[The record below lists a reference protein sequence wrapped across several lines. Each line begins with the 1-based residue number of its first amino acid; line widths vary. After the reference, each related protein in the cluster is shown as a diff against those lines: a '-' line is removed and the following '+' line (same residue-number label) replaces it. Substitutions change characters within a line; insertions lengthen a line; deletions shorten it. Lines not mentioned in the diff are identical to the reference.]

1 MCVKN
6 GFTFLLLF
14 LVFGLSFPCLSY
26 SEEVTANSPPTSQ
39 PPNTLWDEL
48 LSQTSSLPENFDNFV
63 ATLEMRIGLLRD
75 SNESLQKTNDD
86 LTTNNESL
94 TESLTQSEIKA
105 ATSEAKSGQLQK
117 DLDASTLSITQA
129 QKEADRL
136 ENRARF
142 WSFIGKL
149 SLLVAAGEGAYIA
162 VNHFF

>member
-1 MCVKN
+1 MCRKN
-6 GFTFLLLF
+6 GFTLLSLF
-14 LVFGLSFPCLSY
+14 LAFGLSLPCLSF
-26 SEEVTANSPPTSQ
+26 SEEMIASSPPNSQ
-39 PPNTLWDEL
+39 PPSALWNEL
-48 LSQTSSLPENFDNFV
+48 LIQTSSLPENFDNFV

-86 LTTNNESL
+86 LTTSNESL

-105 ATSEAKSGQLQK
+105 ATSEAKSRQLQM

-136 ENRARF
+136 EKRARF

-149 SLLVAAGEGAYIA
+149 SLFVAAGEGAYIA
-162 VNHFF
+162 ASHLF